1 MEGAQVATM
10 IIEGE
15 RVGAASGQTYQVV
28 NPATG
33 EVVED
38 VPSGSAEDVDRAARA
53 AEKAQRA
60 WGRLPANERAR
71 ILHRA
76 AAHVLDRAEEIAP
89 VLTAEQGKTILESRI
104 EARRFAE
111 NIAWFADL
119 ADKVHGEYVTLPDVS
134 AYGLVVRKPIGVC
147 GAIVPWNFPLTL
159 AANKVAPAI
168 AAGNAVVL
176 KPSSTTPLATLRCVE
191 ALIEGGLPEGVV
203 NVVLGPGTGEAIVT
217 HPLIRKV
224 ALTGSTPTGRK
235 VMAAAAPLLKKV
247 VLELGGSD
255 PCIVLDDADLD
266 EAAKAISV
274 GRFFNCGQA
283 CLAIKRLYV
292 QEGVFDALLDR
303 LVARAAK
310 LKPGNGMDRDTRM
323 GPMHSQEQRAE
334 VEAQVQDAVDRG
346 ARVVFGGG
354 RPEGPEYERGH
365 FINPVILTDVP
376 DDSRMV
382 TEEVFG
388 PALPVMRIRD
398 LDEGLARANDS
409 PFGLGSSIW
418 TSSMKAAHRAVQE
431 LDAGY
436 TWVNALQIAHDE
448 LPFGGTKESGFGKEH
463 GLEAFYQ
470 YTEQKS
476 VVYGQV

>member
-1 MEGAQVATM
+1 MATM

-15 RVGAASGQTYQVV
+15 RAQAASGDTYEVK

-33 EVVED
+33 EMVD
-38 VPSGSAEDVDRAARA
+38 RVPSGGEADVDRAARA
-53 AEKAQRA
+53 AQKAFGSWSKLA
-60 WGRLPANERAR
+60 PAERAR
-71 ILHRA
+71 ILHKA
-76 AAHVLDRAEEIAP
+76 AAHMLGKVDEIAP
-89 VLTAEQGKTILESRI
+89 LLTAEQGKTILESKI
-104 EARRFAE
+104 EAQRFGE

-119 ADKVHGEYVTLPDVS
+119 ADKIHGEYVVLPDTRT
-134 AYGLVVRKPIGVC
+134 YGLVVRNPIGVT

-168 AAGNAVVL
+168 AAGNCVVL
-176 KPSSTTPLATLRCVE
+176 KPSSTTPLATLKCIE

-203 NVVLGPGTGEAIVT
+203 NVVLGQGTGNAIVT
-217 HPLIRKV
+217 HPAIRKV
-224 ALTGSTPTGRK
+224 ALTGSTPTGKK
-235 VMAAAAPLLKKV
+235 VMAAAAPFLKKV

-255 PCIVLDDADLD
+255 PCIVLADADLD
-266 EAAKAISV
+266 EAAKAISI

-292 QEGVFDALLDR
+292 QEAVLEPLLER
-303 LVARAAK
+303 LVERAKK
-310 LKPGNGMDRDTRM
+310 LKPGNGMDKDSRM
-323 GPMHSQEQRAE
+323 GPMHTETQRAE
-334 VEAQVQDAVDRG
+334 VEAQVQDAIDRG
-346 ARVVFGGG
+346 AKVVFGGG
-354 RPEGPEYERGH
+354 RPQGPEYERGN
-365 FINPVILTDVP
+365 FINPTILVDVP

-388 PALPVMRIRD
+388 PALPVMRIKD
-398 LDEGLARANDS
+398 LDEGLARANNS

-418 TSSMKAAHRAVQE
+418 TSSMADAQRAVRE
-431 LDAGY
+431 LQAGY

-463 GLEAFYQ
+463 GIEAFYQ

-476 VVYGQV
+476 VVYGGL

>member
-1 MEGAQVATM
+1 MATM

-15 RVGAASGQTYQVV
+15 RTRAASGKTYEIR

-33 EVVED
+33 EVVDE
-38 VPSGSAEDVDRAARA
+38 VPAGGAADVDKAAQAAAKAFPSWSKLAPAKRAEILHKAARHMLG
-53 AEKAQRA
+53 K
-60 WGRLPANERAR
+60 
-71 ILHRA
+71 
-76 AAHVLDRAEEIAP
+76 VEEIAP
-89 VLTAEQGKTILESRI
+89 ILSKEQGKTLLESRL
-104 EARRFAE
+104 EAQRFGE

-119 ADKVHGEYVTLPDVS
+119 ADKIHGDYVTLPDTS
-134 AYGLVVRKPIGVC
+134 SYGLVVRRPIGVC

-159 AANKVAPAI
+159 AANKVAPSI

-176 KPSSTTPLATLRCVE
+176 KPSSTTPLATLRCIE

-224 ALTGSTPTGRK
+224 ALTGSTPTGK
-235 VMAAAAPLLKKV
+235 HVMAAAAPFLKKI

-255 PCIVLDDADLD
+255 PCIVLHDADLD

-292 QEGVFDALLDR
+292 HEAVFDGLLER
-303 LVARAAK
+303 LIARAK
-310 LKPGNGMDRDTRM
+310 RLKPGNGMDKDSRM
-323 GPMHSQEQRAE
+323 GPMHSAAQRAE
-334 VEAQVQDAVDRG
+334 VEAQVQDALDKG
-346 ARVVFGGG
+346 AKVAFGGG
-354 RPEGPEYERGH
+354 RPEGSEYEKGN
-365 FINPVILTDVP
+365 FINPTILTDVP
-376 DDSRMV
+376 DGSRMV

-388 PALPVMRIRD
+388 PALPVMRIKD
-398 LDEGLARANDS
+398 LDEGLARANNS

-418 TSSMKAAHRAVQE
+418 TSSMAAAHRAVKE
-431 LDAGY
+431 LEAGY

-476 VVYGQV
+476 VVFGNL